1 MEWNITDSTLVVA
14 LLCSFFVADPQA
26 IEQGPY
32 NLLLLFA
39 AGPLHIHKPAASRLQ
54 TATHLR
60 CTFIATHVHLQSMEE
75 GWRASCSGHPL
86 GRERGTT
93 WVAARRDPAAT
104 VIQFPRR
111 GQWRNQEDRRG
122 GFASVF
128 VSFFSERFFFLSEI
142 GVWALGAD
150 RGRHVRK
157 KKYRGGWRRPTKTIV
172 ESDEKHLADR
182 TDTSFFI

>member
-26 IEQGPY
+26 IEQGPC

-39 AGPLHIHKPAASRLQ
+39 AGPLHVHKPAASRLQ
-54 TATHLR
+54 TTTHLR

-75 GWRASCSGHPL
+75 GRRASCSGHPL
-86 GRERGTT
+86 GRGRGTT
-93 WVAARRDPAAT
+93 WAAARRDPAAT

-111 GQWRNQEDRRG
+111 GQCRNQEDRRG

-128 VSFFSERFFFLSEI
+128 VSFFSERNRSV
-142 GVWALGAD
+142 GVG
-150 RGRHVRK
+150 GQIVGGMCG
-157 KKYRGGWRRPTKTIV
+157 KKYCGGRRRPTKTIV
-172 ESDEKHLADR
+172 ESDEKHLADG
-182 TDTSFFI
+182 TDTSFFV